1 MTSAVLENTSAAAQ
15 SLLLHGVI
23 GLLLVYGL
31 QFSSEPIQPKFPNAI
46 QAVVVDTSAM
56 RAAQQQ
62 RSDAKTQVLR
72 DAAAER
78 RRQEQDQQAK
88 RKAEAERKAQELE
101 KVRQAQVQR
110 QQAEDAR
117 SQRLAD
123 ERKRNQELAEKQAD
137 LKAQR
142 EKIVAER
149 KKQQQDLAAT
159 QAQRE
164 AEEQANSKALEDQRR
179 QQLFDAENQQRQ
191 ADQDLTKME
200 EWVGLI
206 AAMVRQNWRK
216 PPTARSGERCRVKV
230 SQLPG
235 GDVISATVA
244 PGCNVDEVTKRSIV
258 DAVLRSEPL
267 PYQGFER
274 VFRRQL
280 TFEFVVD

>member
-1 MTSAVLENTSAAAQ
+1 MSTAVLDNGSAAAQ
-15 SLLLHGVI
+15 SLLLHGAI
-23 GLLLVYGL
+23 GALMVFGL
-31 QFSSEPIQPKFPNAI
+31 RFTSETIEPKFPNAI
-46 QAVVVDTSAM
+46 QAVVVDTSAL

-62 RSDAKTQVLR
+62 RKEAATQKLR
-72 DAAAER
+72 DAATAR
-78 RRQEQDQQAK
+78 RREEKNRQLAAE
-88 RKAEAERKAQELE
+88 AEAERKKVEQE
-101 KVRQAQVQR
+101 KVKQAQIQR
-110 QQAEDAR
+110 KQAEDAR
-117 SQRLAD
+117 QQRLAD
-123 ERKRNQELAEKQAD
+123 ERKRNEELAKKQAD

-142 EKIVAER
+142 EKLVAER
-149 KKQQQDLAAT
+149 EKQQENLAAI

-164 AEEQANSKALEDQRR
+164 ADAQAKERAIEDARR
-179 QQLFDAENQQRQ
+179 QQLLDIENQQRQ
-191 ADQDLTKME
+191 NDQDMTKME

-206 AAMVRQNWRK
+206 GAMVRQNWRK
-216 PPTARSGERCRVKV
+216 PPTARTGERCRVNV

-280 TFEFVVD
+280 TFEFVVE